1 MFACV
6 RLRKIT
12 ILLAA
17 YLVGSQ
23 TAETTQKIAPGYA
36 SAFAGSSKPGV
47 PIRQAGVQ
55 ESLAPYD
62 PAQCLAL
69 KQFRFQGLDFLFN
82 KFIGGRRPVSWG
94 PISQFTLFAALKCLA
109 QESVR
114 APNFVHSCCFDRM
127 AASSEQG
134 RQDVLGAP
142 VWMCNVL
149 DKWGE
154 RHWAEYGAEVAASL
168 EQAYQSQDDKPVQF
182 SWTTGPPVVIMSGEP
197 EAATDRA
204 PAPQAARVDKGP
216 MRYKVFVLLGYQ
228 ENQATNS
235 RRTVRRFCPC
245 D

>member
-114 APNFVHSCCFDRM
+114 APNFVHSCCFDSM
-127 AASSEQG
+127 AASFEQG

-154 RHWAEYGAEVAASL
+154 RH
-168 EQAYQSQDDKPVQF
+168 
-182 SWTTGPPVVIMSGEP
+182 
-197 EAATDRA
+197 
-204 PAPQAARVDKGP
+204 
-216 MRYKVFVLLGYQ
+216 
-228 ENQATNS
+228 
-235 RRTVRRFCPC
+235 
-245 D
+245 

>member
-1 MFACV
+1 MFVCV
-6 RLRKIT
+6 HFRKRT

-114 APNFVHSCCFDRM
+114 APNFVALLLF
-127 AASSEQG
+127 
-134 RQDVLGAP
+134 RQHGSFLRA
-142 VWMCNVL
+142 
-149 DKWGE
+149 
-154 RHWAEYGAEVAASL
+154 
-168 EQAYQSQDDKPVQF
+168 
-182 SWTTGPPVVIMSGEP
+182 GPPGRRG
-197 EAATDRA
+197 RA
-204 PAPQAARVDKGP
+204 CVD
-216 MRYKVFVLLGYQ
+216 V
-228 ENQATNS
+228 
-235 RRTVRRFCPC
+235 
-245 D
+245 